1 MDKYTQIVL
10 TIIAVCLI
18 AIVIKLWEPAPAYS
32 EILDKGPTT
41 WGDVMDLRN
50 LKGEA
55 RKKERLKILRNI
67 PLIKIHG
74 QVDISGS
81 VEVENTVS
89 VEVENTVGISGSVAC
104 Y

>member
-32 EILDKGPTT
+32 GFLDKSSTI
-41 WGDVMDLRN
+41 GDLMDLRN

-55 RKKERLKILRNI
+55 RKKERGNIIRNI
-67 PLIKIHG
+67 PLVRVHG
-74 QVDISGS
+74 SVDVEVENTVDISGS
-81 VEVENTVS
+81 VD
-89 VEVENTVGISGSVAC
+89 C